1 MQKHQ
6 IVGLE
11 LREVQSLVKSYGFD
25 ASHAHEICT
34 WIYRKACRSF
44 FEINSIPLALRHSLD
59 EDYTLDIETIVENQ
73 QSLDGT
79 KKYLFKTFEGNTFET
94 AFMPGPKRNTLCIST
109 QSGCRMGCSFCFT
122 GKLGFKQ
129 NLSSAQI
136 VGQLL
141 SIPER
146 PLVNRIVIMGMGE
159 PLDNSHEV
167 FKSLS
172 IMNASWGMAFG
183 ASNITLS
190 TIGLL
195 PKMNELVELRMC
207 NIAISLHSPFA
218 AQRHEMMPVE
228 KDYPIE
234 QVVDF
239 FRRNP
244 LKKPLRLSFEYIVI
258 PGENDSV
265 EHANATSDLL
275 NGLTCHVNVIPLN
288 TANENSVNLQAA
300 NRFQRILNDYNQP
313 TTLRLSRGF
322 DIDAACGMMAGKDQK
337 KKR

>member
-11 LREVQSLVKSYGFD
+11 LNEIESRLKSYGFNTSYAFD
-25 ASHAHEICT
+25 ICK
-34 WIYRKACRSF
+34 WIYRKGCKSF
-44 FEINSIPLALRHSLD
+44 FEISSIPLELRHRLD
-59 EDYTLDIETIVENQ
+59 EDYTLDLQAIVELQN
-73 QSLDGT
+73 SIDGT
-79 KKYLFKTFEGNTFET
+79 MKYLFQTSEGNTFET
-94 AFMPGPKRNTLCIST
+94 AFMPGSKRNTLCVST

-129 NLSSAQI
+129 NLSSGHI
-136 VGQLL
+136 LSQLL
-141 SIPER
+141 GIAER
-146 PLVNRIVIMGMGE
+146 PSVNRIVIMGMGE
-159 PLDNSHEV
+159 PLDNEREV
-167 FKSLS
+167 FKALT
-172 IMNASWGMAFG
+172 ILTAPWGVAFG

-195 PKMNELVELRMC
+195 PTLAKLVDLRMC

-218 AQRHEMMPVE
+218 AQRLEMMPVE

-234 QVVDF
+234 LVVDF
-239 FRRNP
+239 FKKNP
-244 LKKPLRLSFEYIVI
+244 IKKPLRLSFEYIVV

-265 EHANATSDLL
+265 EHASATSDLL

-288 TANENSVNLQAA
+288 TTKENSENLWSAKK
-300 NRFQRILNDYNQP
+300 FQRFLNDLNQP
-313 TTLRLSRGF
+313 TTLRLSRGY
-322 DIDAACGMMAGKDQK
+322 DIDAACGMMAGKEQK